1 MAQKQSTIQNIQA
14 QTAEIMSRV
23 EQNGVE
29 TELLPIE
36 VMGKITDPEEVD
48 FKRRVEL
55 AKLLLKER
63 DIEANNE
70 IVKAQMRESNDN

>member
-1 MAQKQSTIQNIQA
+1 
-14 QTAEIMSRV
+14 
-23 EQNGVE
+23 
-29 TELLPIE
+29 

-70 IVKAQMRESNDN
+70 IVKAQMRSSDASN